1 MAKSK
6 KKPKKQSP
14 GRLRRAFGALFG
26 LGGGFFRRVVYLCL
40 LAAATVAA
48 VIGFGRMEDYVQK
61 ITLARQVQLKVVMK
75 SQPTW
80 AGDELIEQVCL
91 SSGIRSDDFILQK
104 DLTGQWMHNL
114 GKNAWVK
121 HVRGVRKYY
130 DGTVEIDCELR
141 EPIALLKQ
149 GDDICYVDTEGV
161 ILPVMPVARHL
172 VQLRDK
178 NSFTSLGQSG
188 EPVNSQSL
196 LAGLA
201 VLTLIR
207 EMDEQLPRGDRLW
220 HELALLDVSN
230 YEGHVDSAKPHL
242 TLFTKNQTEIRW
254 GAAVERELPY
264 NEAPW
269 KYKLASLYRAYKQEG
284 TLDAYSYVD
293 LREWRKEKSDPLR
306 QS

>member
-6 KKPKKQSP
+6 KKPKNQSP
-14 GRLRRAFGALFG
+14 GRFKRAVSALFG
-26 LGGGFFRRVVYLCL
+26 SGGSFFRRAVYLCL
-40 LAAATVAA
+40 FVAATVGA
-48 VIGFGRMEDYVQK
+48 VIGFGRMEDYVRK
-61 ITLARQVQLKVVMK
+61 ITLERQVQLKVVMK

-91 SSGIRSDDFILQK
+91 SSGIRSDDFLLQGN
-104 DLTGQWMHNL
+104 LTSQWMQNL
-114 GKNAWVK
+114 RKNAWVK
-121 HVRGVRKYY
+121 NVRGVRKYY
-130 DGTVEIDCELR
+130 DGTVEIDCQLR
-141 EPIALLKQ
+141 EPIAMLKH
-149 GDDICYVDTEGV
+149 GDDVRYVDAEGV
-161 ILPVMPVARHL
+161 ILSAMPVSRHL

-178 NSFTSLGQSG
+178 DSVTSLRQPG
-188 EPVNSQSL
+188 ESVGSQSL
-196 LAGLA
+196 MAGLA
-201 VLTLIR
+201 VLSLIR
-207 EMDEQLPRGDRLW
+207 EMDEHLPRGDRLW

-230 YEGHVDSAKPHL
+230 YEGHVDYAKAHL

-254 GAAVERELPY
+254 GAAIERELPY

-306 QS
+306 QG